1 MGPRLVLFD
10 GVSDSDDL
18 LRDGFDFSVLFN
30 AFELEDCFELVV
42 VVLLVVVEEDFP
54 TSLK

>member
-10 GVSDSDDL
+10 GVSDSYDL

-30 AFELEDCFELVV
+30 AFELKDGFELVV
-42 VVLLVVVEEDFP
+42 VVLFIVVEEDFP